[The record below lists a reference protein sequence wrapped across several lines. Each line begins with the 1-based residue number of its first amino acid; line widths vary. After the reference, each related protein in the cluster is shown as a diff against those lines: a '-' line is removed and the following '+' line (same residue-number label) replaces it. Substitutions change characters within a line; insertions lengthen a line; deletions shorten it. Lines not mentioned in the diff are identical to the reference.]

1 MKVFLVGFLLISMA
15 LASERSNVQLPEK
28 IESVTAVVGRVF
40 VHNLPNEGGHETI
53 SKVSV
58 KLYAGC

>member
-1 MKVFLVGFLLISMA
+1 MKVFLVGFLLISVA

-40 VHNLPNEGGHETI
+40 VYNLPNEGDHETI